1 MLPSKA
7 SLDAAFPNRPVAL
20 YSGDAHTLWLNSC
33 ALRELGISR
42 ESVPPAGG
50 SYDVDEEGEL
60 TGIVRE
66 AAAMALMPRIMATF
80 SDEEI
85 LGAYQGFLAR
95 LASLG
100 ITSICDMALSA
111 EPGLDFVRDDIYR
124 TLEGRG
130 QLTCRAHL
138 FPTLTR
144 DVSRFESMRDELRG
158 PLVQAR
164 GIQTILRRR
173 FEPAYRLARPNP
185 TPMRISK
192 AIAGVPPWTPR
203 LCAIT

>member
-1 MLPSKA
+1 MAGFWRKGGASTDAKQA
-7 SLDAAFPNRPVAL
+7 SLDAAFPSRPVAL

-50 SYDVDEEGEL
+50 SFDVDEEGEL

-138 FPTLTR
+138 NSSTAFRASIPPG
-144 DVSRFESMRDELRG
+144 S
-158 PLVQAR
+158 
-164 GIQTILRRR
+164 
-173 FEPAYRLARPNP
+173 PNP

-192 AIAGVPPWTPR
+192 AIAGVPPWSPR

>member
-158 PLVQAR
+158 PWCKRADSNNSSTAFR
-164 GIQTILRRR
+164 ASIPPGS
-173 FEPAYRLARPNP
+173 PNP

-192 AIAGVPPWTPR
+192 AIAGVPPWSPR